1 MTISTPRD
9 DSIETLDAEDDDRG
23 LGVWRRNAN
32 LPNLLTLFRIAVIP
46 AMVAGFYLETKMGVW
61 LAGGLF
67 LVASVTD
74 FLDGYIARARD
85 QHSALG
91 QFLDPIA
98 DKLLVAS
105 ALLMMVGF
113 GQIAGFAIV
122 PALVIL
128 CREIL
133 ISGLREFLA
142 GLHARLPVSQLA
154 KWKTTIQMVAI
165 ALLLLGD
172 MAGESAR
179 LRELGEFGLWIAAL
193 FTILTAYDYFRA
205 SLIHFERDPDSHRRH
220 DGAAKSTS
228 SPDQI
233 SD

>member
-1 MTISTPRD
+1 MTISTPTD
-9 DSIETLDAEDDDRG
+9 ESLAAADADGIDGE
-23 LGVWRRNAN
+23 LGAWRSNAT

-46 AMVAGFYLETKMGVW
+46 AMVAGFYLESRMGVW

-74 FLDGYIARARD
+74 FLDGYIARVRD

-98 DKLLVAS
+98 DKLLVTS
-105 ALLMMVGF
+105 TLLMMVGF
-113 GQIAGFAIV
+113 GQIAGLAIL

-133 ISGLREFLA
+133 VSGLREFLA
-142 GLHARLPVSQLA
+142 GLSVSVPVSQLA

-172 MAGESAR
+172 TAGEGVH
-179 LRELGEFGLWIAAL
+179 LRDVGEVGLWVAAL
-193 FTILTAYDYFRA
+193 LTIMTGYDYFRA
-205 SLIHFERDPDSHRRH
+205 SLVHFERSPASDQRR
-220 DGAAKSTS
+220 GSAAKGMSG
-228 SPDQI
+228 PDQVA
-233 SD
+233 D

>member
-1 MTISTPRD
+1 MTISTPTD
-9 DSIETLDAEDDDRG
+9 DGMAAGGAEGLDRELGAWRG
-23 LGVWRRNAN
+23 HAN
-32 LPNLLTLFRIAVIP
+32 LPNILTLFRIAVIP
-46 AMVAGFYLETKMGVW
+46 AMVAGFYLESKMGLW

-91 QFLDPIA
+91 KFLDPIA
-98 DKLLVAS
+98 DKLLVAA

-113 GQIAGFAIV
+113 GQIEGLTILA
-122 PALVIL
+122 ALVIL

-133 ISGLREFLA
+133 VSGLREFLA
-142 GLHARLPVSQLA
+142 GLNVGVPVSQLA

-172 MAGESAR
+172 TVGESAH
-179 LRELGEFGLWIAAL
+179 LRDVGEVGLWIAAV
-193 FTILTAYDYFRA
+193 FTFVTGYDYFRA
-205 SLIHFERDPDSHRRH
+205 SLVYFEREPARRRRGRLGKGHSAADS
-220 DGAAKSTS
+220 S
-228 SPDQI
+228 SD
-233 SD
+233 

>member
-1 MTISTPRD
+1 MTISTPTD
-9 DSIETLDAEDDDRG
+9 ESLAATDADGIDRE
-23 LGVWRRNAN
+23 LGAWRSNAT

-46 AMVAGFYLETKMGVW
+46 AMVAGFYLESKMGVW

-67 LVASVTD
+67 LIASVTD
-74 FLDGYIARARD
+74 FLDGYIARVRD

-113 GQIAGFAIV
+113 GQITGLAML

-133 ISGLREFLA
+133 VSGLREFLA
-142 GLHARLPVSQLA
+142 GLNVGVPVSQLA

-172 MAGESAR
+172 TAGKGAH
-179 LRELGEFGLWIAAL
+179 LREVGEFGLWIAAL
-193 FTILTAYDYFRA
+193 FTIMSGYDYFRA
-205 SLIHFERDPDSHRRH
+205 SLVHFERYPVPRRRR
-220 DGAAKSTS
+220 GSAAKGASK
-228 SPDQI
+228 PDQV